1 VVIEHIKFFDN
12 ILQRTT
18 MSDNKELYLTPKEMS
33 KEVGISVYLL
43 RYYRQQ
49 GHLPKTKW
57 TPGGGKPLYEINEVK
72 KLFHKN

>member
-1 VVIEHIKFFDN
+1 
-12 ILQRTT
+12 
-18 MSDNKELYLTPKEMS
+18 MSDNKELYLTPKETS

-57 TPGGGKPLYEINEVK
+57 TPGGGKPLYEIISKAGLDENFIIPFK
-72 KLFHKN
+72 